1 MMPRKISVL
10 SFSVLLCVATNAT
23 GHHGSAPFDTETRV
37 TLEGVITKYDYRNPH
52 GFVYLRTIDS
62 AGNPIDVAIEMVGS
76 SLRPHGVTP
85 DSLAP
90 GERVTAIVNPSRRAP
105 SEWALGVEII
115 KEDGTVVPLSVRFAR
130 EIEQRSTG
138 TATNIAGVWVPRSEG
153 FFNVVFG
160 AGSWSLTDKGRE
172 SLQEYDVTQSSQAQC
187 IAVPPPT
194 LMVYGSINVVE
205 ILNDRV
211 LIHSDWMDAERV
223 IYMNDR
229 SPTEAEI
236 PALNGYSLG
245 HWEGDT
251 LIVDTTHFSENNS
264 GYAFGIASGP
274 QKHLIER
281 FAVAD
286 NGTSM
291 SYSFVLEDPE
301 YLAETVSGESRW
313 DYRPDL
319 KPDDVAC
326 DLESAGRYLSE

>member
-1 MMPRKISVL
+1 MRRTTLALIFPA
-10 SFSVLLCVATNAT
+10 LLLIATKAT
-23 GHHGSAPFDTETRV
+23 SHHGSAPFDTEQVV
-37 TLEGVITKYDYRNPH
+37 TLEGVVTEFDYRNPH
-52 GFVYLRTIDS
+52 SFVYLRTTDS
-62 AGNPIDVAIEMVGS
+62 AGSQIDVAIESVGS
-76 SLRPHGVTP
+76 SLRPYGVTP

-90 GERVTAIVNPSRRAP
+90 GDHVIAVVNPSRRAP
-105 SEWALGVEII
+105 DEWALGVEII

-130 EIEQRSTG
+130 ELEQRSSG
-138 TATNIAGVWVPRSEG
+138 TATSIAGVWVPRGEG
-153 FFNVVFG
+153 FFEIVFG
-160 AGSWSLTDKGRE
+160 AGSLPLTEKGRQL
-172 SLQEYDVTQSSQAQC
+172 LQEYDVTQSSQAQC

-205 ILNDRV
+205 ILDDRV

-223 IYMNDR
+223 IYTNDR

-251 LIVDTTHFSENNS
+251 LVVDTTHFSENNS